1 MTVRL
6 LLQSVLNLAHSR
18 CCSPMPAF
26 RSLLPTCL
34 AYLGH
39 CPHFLLERWLLAHDP
54 PGHLLLEGLEGIY
67 LFICLLARL
76 HKNQKADLDVTSWVG
91 WPSAKDQSIRFLWRS
106 SLPPTRPLSARG
118 QSIEREPPCWHT
130 GKQSAAYEQR

>member
-1 MTVRL
+1 MTVTVGL

-67 LFICLLARL
+67 LFVSKITQKPKSGFGCDFVGRLA
-76 HKNQKADLDVTSWVG
+76 
-91 WPSAKDQSIRFLWRS
+91 F
-106 SLPPTRPLSARG
+106 G
-118 QSIEREPPCWHT
+118 QGPID
-130 GKQSAAYEQR
+130 